1 MRPSAGAKF
10 IGEVADRAVSL
21 RVVTTTVGVIGV
33 GRMGTPLCGRLSHA
47 GFTVIATDR
56 RPECEAAASAAGA
69 RWITETPPLLDA
81 ADVLLTVLP
90 GSAELEEVMAAAI
103 PALGPGKTWIDMTS
117 AAPRQGRELMDR
129 VEQHG
134 AECLEATLG
143 GGVAAARAGTLQLFV
158 GGHPAVIARQ
168 RRLLEVLG
176 RIEHVGDHGAG
187 YLAKLLVNCL
197 WFAQAVAVGETLV
210 LAAREGLDLEQ
221 LLGAIQRSA
230 ADSEFVRAHAGDL
243 LSGDHLTSFGLD
255 RCCDQLD
262 AIVRLATEQGLPCEL
277 VASVQ
282 RAYRDALERYGPID
296 GELLAV
302 ARLEERAGVRLGRP
316 RRAGSD
322 C

>member
-1 MRPSAGAKF
+1 MRPPADAKF
-10 IGEVADRAVSL
+10 IGGVAHRAVSL
-21 RVVTTTVGVIGV
+21 RVVTATVGVIGL

-47 GFTVIATDR
+47 GFSVIATDR
-56 RPECEAAASAAGA
+56 RPECEAAARAAGA
-69 RWITETPPLLDA
+69 GWIDETARLLDA
-81 ADVLLTVLP
+81 ADVLVTVLP

-117 AAPRQGRELMDR
+117 AAPRQGRELMER
-129 VEQHG
+129 AEQQG

-158 GGHPAVIARQ
+158 GGQPAVIARQ
-168 RRLLEVLG
+168 RPLLDVLG

-187 YLAKLLVNCL
+187 YLAKLLINCL
-197 WFAQAVAVGETLV
+197 WFAQAVAVGEALV
-210 LAAREGLDLEQ
+210 LAVREGLDPDQ

-230 ADSEFVRAHAGDL
+230 AASEFVRAHAGDL

-262 AIVRLATEQGLPCEL
+262 AVVQLATEDGLPCEL

-302 ARLEERAGVRLGRP
+302 ARLEERAGVRLGRRP
-316 RRAGSD
+316 RAGSD
-322 C
+322 W

>member
-1 MRPSAGAKF
+1 MRPSGGAKF
-10 IGEVADRAVSL
+10 IGGVAHRAVSL

-33 GRMGTPLCGRLSHA
+33 GRMGTPLCGRLSHG

-69 RWITETPPLLDA
+69 RWITETRPLLDA

-210 LAAREGLDLEQ
+210 LAAHEGLDPEQ